1 MSRLKDETMEQ
12 DALLEY
18 SSRFVHYYQENKG
31 VVWGISIGLLLSA
44 ALIIGWV
51 VWSQNQSQ
59 EAEILLGQAEE
70 LYLQGE
76 LDSALNGTEDTFFP
90 GFIQIAENYSRTQSG
105 NLANYYAAVIL
116 YEQGDIPTS
125 LEYLNRFRAPEGIM
139 GVGPVSLRAVLLS
152 ELGNY
157 SDAAETFLEAAHWSE
172 NEATTPYN
180 LLKAAE
186 NFELAGELD
195 RTRELLI
202 QVEDEYPNSPQ
213 AAEAKRL
220 RGLLS

>member
-1 MSRLKDETMEQ
+1 MSRLKQENMEQ

-18 SSRFVHYYQENKG
+18 SSRFVHYYQTNKA
-31 VVWGISIGLLLSA
+31 VVWGISVGLLLSA

-51 VWSQNQSQ
+51 VWSQSQSD

-76 LDSALNGTEDTFFP
+76 LQSALEGTETPYQP
-90 GFIQIAENYSRTQSG
+90 GFIQIAENYSGTQSG
-105 NLANYYAAVIL
+105 NLANYYTAVIL
-116 YEQGDIPTS
+116 YEQGDLPQA
-125 LEYLNRFRAPEGIM
+125 LEYANKFRAPEGIM
-139 GVGPVSLRAVLLS
+139 GVGAVSLRAVLLS

-157 SDAAETFLEAAHWSE
+157 TEAAEGFLEAANWSE

-186 NFELAGELD
+186 NFELAGDLT
-195 RTRELLI
+195 RTRELLSEI
-202 QVEDEYPNSPQ
+202 ESEYPNSPQ
-213 AAEAKRL
+213 AAEAKRF
-220 RGLLS
+220 RGRLS